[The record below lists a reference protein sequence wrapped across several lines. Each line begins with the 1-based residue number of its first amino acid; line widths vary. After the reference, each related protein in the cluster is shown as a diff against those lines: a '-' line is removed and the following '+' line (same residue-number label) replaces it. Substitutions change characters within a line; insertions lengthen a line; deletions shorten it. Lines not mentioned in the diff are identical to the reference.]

1 MDTRS
6 LRGTEGFSPSE
17 ALLPV
22 GLLGVLVIMLVP
34 LPPVL
39 LDLLLAGNLSLTILL
54 LLVTMGTKRALDL
67 SVFPSLLLLLTLYR
81 LSLNVATTR
90 LILLSANAGKLVQ
103 AFGDYVV
110 GGDLIVGMVVF
121 LILVVI
127 QFVVITKGAGRISEV
142 AARFTLDALPG
153 KQMSIDAELNSGAI
167 DEKEA
172 KTRRQKLAQETEF
185 YGAMDGAS
193 KFVRGDAIAGLIIT
207 GINLLG
213 GVLLGMTHGMTLL
226 ESVRKYSI
234 LTVGDGLISQIPA
247 LIIAVTAGILVTK
260 TTSDDTLGEEIE
272 TQLFRNEKPVWV
284 SVGILG
290 LLALMPGMP
299 TFPFLLLGVGLLGV
313 LAWRPRR
320 KRNGDTSKREQ
331 VPVPT
336 ETSPGELDEFL
347 MQDRATIEIGSQLI
361 TLLKLGSNRDDFTAS
376 RGKPLADRITTLR
389 KDVSK
394 ERGVWVPPIRVRS
407 QLQIGSREYR
417 ILISGRVVA
426 AGELQPEKLL
436 AIVPEKPTV
445 DLPGEETLEPA
456 FQLKAKWIEPSLES
470 QAKAHRYTVVD
481 AGSVLMTHLG
491 EVLKDH
497 AHELLTRET
506 LKEMLDQV
514 RGFAPTIVD
523 ELKAESV
530 RMSLLHQ
537 VLQQLAEEAVP
548 LADLA
553 LVLESIA
560 NHASHTKTPDDL
572 TDAVRIEM
580 GPQICSRYVS
590 SSNEM
595 RIIAFDP
602 RLEGQLRESLQD
614 GQLALTPQS
623 LEALL
628 TRIRE
633 AMQGASRSEQQVAL
647 LVDRSLRRP
656 LRRLLR
662 RTARRLGIVAYQEV
676 PAELG
681 LEPVQIVRSSDVFGQ
696 RQETAKVDDSVR
708 QVA

>member
-1 MDTRS
+1 MGTSVPRS
-6 LRGTEGFSPSE
+6 SIQFSPSE
-17 ALLPV
+17 TLLPI
-22 GLLGVLVIMLVP
+22 GLLGVLVIMLIP
-34 LPPVL
+34 LPAFV

-103 AFGDYVV
+103 SFGDYVV

-142 AARFTLDALPG
+142 SARFTLDALPG

-172 KTRRQKLAQETEF
+172 KIRRQKLAQETEF

-193 KFVRGDAIAGLIIT
+193 KFVRGDAIAGMIIT

-226 ESVRKYSI
+226 ESLRRYSI

-260 TTSDDTLGEEIE
+260 TTSEDTLSEEIE
-272 TQLFRNEKPVWV
+272 SQLFRNDKPVWV
-284 SVGILG
+284 ASGILG

-299 TFPFLLLGVGLLGV
+299 TFPFLLLGIALV
-313 LAWRPRR
+313 LFLVWRP
-320 KRNGDTSKREQ
+320 KRLKKQDRVSQED
-331 VPVPT
+331 VPVAA
-336 ETSPGELDEFL
+336 ETSLTDMDDFL
-347 MQDRATIEIGSQLI
+347 MRDRATIELGAQLI
-361 TLLKLGSNRDDFTAS
+361 SLLKLGNNNEKKSAI
-376 RGKPLADRITTLR
+376 RGKPLAERITTLR
-389 KDVSK
+389 KDFAK
-394 ERGVWVPPIRVRS
+394 ERGIWIPPIRVRS
-407 QLQIGSREYR
+407 QLQIGAREYR
-417 ILISGRVVA
+417 ILISGRIVA

-436 AIVPEKPTV
+436 AIVPEKSTV
-445 DLPGEETLEPA
+445 ELPGEEAVEPA
-456 FQLKAKWIEPSLES
+456 FQLPAKWIEPYLEP
-470 QAKAHRYTVVD
+470 QAKTYRHTVVD

-491 EVLKDH
+491 EILKDH

-514 RGFAPTIVD
+514 RQFAPTIVD
-523 ELKAESV
+523 ELKSESI

-537 VLQQLAEEAVP
+537 VLQQLAEDAVP
-548 LADLA
+548 LSDLA
-553 LVLESIA
+553 FVLESVA
-560 NHASHTKTPDDL
+560 NHAAQAKTPEDL
-572 TDAVRIEM
+572 TDAVRINL
-580 GPQICSRYVS
+580 GHLICSRYVTPE
-590 SSNEM
+590 NEL
-595 RIIAFDP
+595 RVFAFEP
-602 RLEGQLRESLQD
+602 KLESRLRESLHE
-614 GQLALTPQS
+614 GQLAMSPQPLES
-623 LEALL
+623 LMETVREA
-628 TRIRE
+628 IRE
-633 AMQGASRSEQQVAL
+633 GTRFDRQVAL

-656 LRRLLR
+656 LRKLLR
-662 RTARRLGIVAYQEV
+662 RTAPRLGLIAYQEV

-681 LEPVQIVRSSDVFGQ
+681 LEPVRIVKFSDVFSESHSAPVNEPGA
-696 RQETAKVDDSVR
+696 RQA
-708 QVA
+708 A